1 MILLALSLTAV
12 SSPVS
17 SNIVVEVQLFE
28 WRGKHSQF
36 PESEEIYLL
45 VLKNLAAKTDMK
57 KLNRAIQSL
66 LAHY

>member
-28 WRGKHSQF
+28 WRGKPSQF
-36 PESEEIYLL
+36 PESEEIDLL
-45 VLKNLAAKTDMK
+45 VLKNIAAKTDMK
-57 KLNRAIQSL
+57 
-66 LAHY
+66 